1 MSAIT
6 DNIKAGDVEEVYKT
20 EDSEQGQEH
29 GQEDQHN
36 YIPFWSENPNVLF
49 HKEHILE
56 FFPTEDMNLSQKLN
70 ALSRLV
76 FILTMISFA
85 YSQNIYVLVV
95 GVISFV
101 FIYLMFAYKQKTNE
115 PFDGLSEPV
124 ADLLD
129 IPDKAVDVFEKSTPS
144 NPFSNVLV
152 SDYLYN
158 PKRKPAPPAYNETV
172 SNDIL
177 ENAKQMVLNNN
188 PGNED
193 LAGKLFKDLGDAYLF
208 EQSLQPFYSTAATTI
223 PNDQEAFSQ
232 FCYGSMISCKEGNP
246 FACAK
251 NNAGKYTN
259 I

>member
-1 MSAIT
+1 MSLKAENIDT
-6 DNIKAGDVEEVYKT
+6 AYTEEATTENDNEEQT
-20 EDSEQGQEH
+20 
-29 GQEDQHN
+29 N
-36 YIPFWSENPNVLF
+36 YTPFWSENPNVLF
-49 HKEHILE
+49 HKDHVLE

-76 FILTMISFA
+76 FILTIVSFA
-85 YSQNIYVLVV
+85 YTQSMYVLFV
-95 GVISFV
+95 GVVSFG
-101 FIYLMFAYKQKTNE
+101 FIYLMHTYKQKTKE
-115 PFDGLSEPV
+115 SFDGLSEPV

-129 IPDKAVDVFEKSTPS
+129 IPEKPLDVFEKSTPE

-152 SDYLYN
+152 SDYLYKPN
-158 PKRKPAPPAYNETV
+158 RKPAPPAHNATV
-172 SNDIL
+172 ANDIL

-208 EQSLQPFYSTAATTI
+208 EQSLQPFYSTASTTI

-251 NNAGKYTN
+251 NNAGKYN
-259 I
+259 NY